1 MLPTVGNGTTTVE
14 RSSGGRSHGPCD
26 KLPVR
31 HLHAID
37 QKREHVLLLQSSSVQ
52 DQWSWTTH
60 AGILFQSDGPA
71 VASMEAITGRLGTKL
86 RSLCFWG
93 PLIARHGLS
102 PPPPSLLRS
111 PLATSVDNVCA
122 MQRPLFPHDSSVFL
136 FYLWVFAMLD
146 YNYPWI
152 FATLIHPIRR
162 GRKGVVGS
170 GLKSRV
176 SRC

>member
-1 MLPTVGNGTTTVE
+1 MVHVTNFRYAIFTLLIKSVNTFCSFRARLCRTSGPGQHMLGFYFNLMDRLSLQWRPSQGGWEPNCALCVF
-14 RSSGGRSHGPCD
+14 GGRSS
-26 KLPVR
+26 
-31 HLHAID
+31 
-37 QKREHVLLLQSSSVQ
+37 Q
-52 DQWSWTTH
+52 
-60 AGILFQSDGPA
+60 
-71 VASMEAITGRLGTKL
+71 
-86 RSLCFWG
+86 
-93 PLIARHGLS
+93 
-102 PPPPSLLRS
+102 PPSLLRS